1 MYIKNSLSLVIIA
14 ASMILSAGVAN
25 AQEIE
30 VQAGDMQV
38 SVDNGRVSIDSNDSD
53 RSFSLLERI
62 SSWHIFGSPKPK
74 PEPVVTGK
82 TLDCDGATYGDR
94 STHIN
99 RSGTGVIQTSSS
111 STTMTC
117 H

>member
-14 ASMILSAGVAN
+14 ASMILSAGFAN
-25 AQEIE
+25 AHDVE
-30 VQAGDMQV
+30 VQAGDLQV
-38 SVDNGRVSIDSNDSD
+38 SVDNGRVSIDSHDSD

-62 SSWHIFGSPKPK
+62 SSWRIFGSPE
-74 PEPVVTGK
+74 PEPVVNSK

-94 STHIN
+94 STHVN

-117 H
+117 N